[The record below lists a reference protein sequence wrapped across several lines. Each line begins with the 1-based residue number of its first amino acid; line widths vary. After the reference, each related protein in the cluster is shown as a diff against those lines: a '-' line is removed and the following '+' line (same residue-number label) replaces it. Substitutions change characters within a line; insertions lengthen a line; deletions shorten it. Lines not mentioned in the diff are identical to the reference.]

1 MPSRLSISELCV
13 YVCVASMYHI
23 SSYVAHGVRHGATHR
38 LVCRRGVVLSQ
49 VDCSAERVRLV
60 LHCGLA
66 STAQTHTQSHTGTHS
81 FKKTHSVKLNYRGFV
96 LCQLAGATNGCC
108 YPSDG
113 GSSCANKCN
122 AASRCDHRHRCSRRH
137 RSGSGS
143 GSSGSS
149 CATSHPPAR
158 APPPT
163 APARAGRQRNGG
175 CVLPAA
181 AL

>member
-1 MPSRLSISELCV
+1 MC
-13 YVCVASMYHI
+13 VCVCGEHV
-23 SSYVAHGVRHGATHR
+23 SYRAHGVQHGATHR

-96 LCQLAGATNGCC
+96 LCQLARATNGCC

-113 GSSCANKCN
+113 SSSCANKCN

-137 RSGSGS
+137 YSGS
-143 GSSGSS
+143 GSSSS
-149 CATSHPPAR
+149 NSRASSHTPAR

-175 CVLPAA
+175 CVPPAA